1 MEIKVKKSLG
11 QNFLTDKNIIKS
23 IVDIGFITDND
34 VILEVG
40 PGTGNLTEFIFKKN
54 PKQIYAI
61 EKDYNLVNFL
71 NEKFEEKIKI
81 INEDILN
88 FKINNISN
96 EKFIIYGN
104 LPYNISTQILTQWIV
119 DQQQFGSIKKLI
131 LMFQKEV
138 ANRIIAKINSKNYG
152 RLSIISNWKLNIKKE
167 FDINPKSFFPKPK
180 VDSTLLSFVPRKDFF
195 HIKKPANLEKITRIF
210 FNQRRKMIKN
220 PLRQI
225 FKDPDQIAEKLKL
238 NINLRPQNLSPKN
251 YFDIT
256 TEYEKLNIVPLEV
269 RIRNIIGKVIAPS
282 ECSGIDR
289 EIQDIM
295 NNGEVNKAILQYERN
310 DNIFNWGRS
319 GEVGA
324 DYIINYCLENN
335 SSRKLNN

>member
-71 NEKFEEKIKI
+71 NEKFEGKIEI

-88 FKINNISN
+88 FKINDITN

-104 LPYNISTQILTQWIV
+104 LPYNISTQILAQWIV

-238 NINLRPQNLSPKN
+238 NINLRPQNLSLKN

-256 TEYEKLNIVPLEV
+256 AEYEN
-269 RIRNIIGKVIAPS
+269 
-282 ECSGIDR
+282 
-289 EIQDIM
+289 
-295 NNGEVNKAILQYERN
+295 
-310 DNIFNWGRS
+310 
-319 GEVGA
+319 
-324 DYIINYCLENN
+324 
-335 SSRKLNN
+335 LNN

>member
-23 IVDIGFITDND
+23 IVDIGYIANND

-40 PGTGNLTEFIFKKN
+40 PGTGNLTEFIFKKK
-54 PKQIYAI
+54 PKQIYAV

-71 NEKFEEKIKI
+71 NKKFKGKIKI
-81 INEDILN
+81 ISKDILN
-88 FKINNISN
+88 FKINNVSN

-119 DQQQFGSIKKLI
+119 DQQQFSSIKKLI

-195 HIKKPANLEKITRIF
+195 HIKKPSNLEKITRIF

-225 FKDPDQIAEKLKL
+225 FKDPDLVAEKLKL

-256 TEYEKLNIVPLEV
+256 TEYEN
-269 RIRNIIGKVIAPS
+269 
-282 ECSGIDR
+282 
-289 EIQDIM
+289 
-295 NNGEVNKAILQYERN
+295 
-310 DNIFNWGRS
+310 
-319 GEVGA
+319 
-324 DYIINYCLENN
+324 
-335 SSRKLNN
+335 LNN

>member
-40 PGTGNLTEFIFKKN
+40 PGTGNLTEFIFEKN

-71 NEKFEEKIKI
+71 NKKFEGKVKI

-88 FKINNISN
+88 FKINDITN

-119 DQQQFGSIKKLI
+119 DQKQFGSIKKLI

-180 VDSTLLSFVPRKDFF
+180 VDSTLLSFIPKRKYYN
-195 HIKKPANLEKITRIF
+195 INNPENLEKITKIF

-220 PLRQI
+220 PLKQI
-225 FKDPDQIAEKLKL
+225 FKNPDIVVEKLNL
-238 NINLRPQNLSPKN
+238 DVNLRPQNLSPLN
-251 YFDIT
+251 YFEIT
-256 TEYEKLNIVPLEV
+256 KEYEDLAN
-269 RIRNIIGKVIAPS
+269 
-282 ECSGIDR
+282 
-289 EIQDIM
+289 
-295 NNGEVNKAILQYERN
+295 
-310 DNIFNWGRS
+310 
-319 GEVGA
+319 
-324 DYIINYCLENN
+324 
-335 SSRKLNN
+335 

>member
-11 QNFLTDKNIIKS
+11 QNFLTDKNVIKS
-23 IVDIGFITDND
+23 IVDIGIIEDND

-71 NEKFEEKIKI
+71 NEKFEGKIKI

-88 FKINNISN
+88 FKINNISD

-119 DQQQFGSIKKLI
+119 DHKQFASIKKLI

-256 TEYEKLNIVPLEV
+256 TEYEN
-269 RIRNIIGKVIAPS
+269 
-282 ECSGIDR
+282 
-289 EIQDIM
+289 
-295 NNGEVNKAILQYERN
+295 
-310 DNIFNWGRS
+310 
-319 GEVGA
+319 
-324 DYIINYCLENN
+324 
-335 SSRKLNN
+335 LNN

>member
-54 PKQIYAI
+54 PKQIYAV

-71 NEKFEEKIKI
+71 NEKFEGKIKI

-119 DQQQFGSIKKLI
+119 DQQQFSSIKKLI

-138 ANRIIAKINSKNYG
+138 AERISSTTGKKRGILSVLIQVFYKVEYCLTISENS
-152 RLSIISNWKLNIKKE
+152 
-167 FDINPKSFFPKPK
+167 FNPPPK
-180 VDSTLLSFVPRKDFF
+180 VKSAVIKLTRNRRRKLDCNEKLFKQI
-195 HIKKPANLEKITRIF
+195 IKSAY
-210 FNQRRKMIKN
+210 NQRRKT
-220 PLRQI
+220 LRNALKSFNLKMNDEI
-225 FKDPDQIAEKLKL
+225 NHLLTLRAEKLSVEDFIK
-238 NINLRPQNLSPKN
+238 
-251 YFDIT
+251 IT
-256 TEYEKLNIVPLEV
+256 KSV
-269 RIRNIIGKVIAPS
+269 
-282 ECSGIDR
+282 C
-289 EIQDIM
+289 
-295 NNGEVNKAILQYERN
+295 
-310 DNIFNWGRS
+310 
-319 GEVGA
+319 
-324 DYIINYCLENN
+324 
-335 SSRKLNN
+335 

>member
-11 QNFLTDKNIIKS
+11 QNFLTDKNVIKS
-23 IVDIGFITDND
+23 IVDIGIIEDND

-71 NEKFEEKIKI
+71 NEKFEGKIKI

-104 LPYNISTQILTQWIV
+104 LPYNISTQILTLWIV
-119 DQQQFGSIKKLI
+119 DQHQFSSIKKLI

-225 FKDPDQIAEKLKL
+225 FKNPDQIAEKLKL

-256 TEYEKLNIVPLEV
+256 AEYEN
-269 RIRNIIGKVIAPS
+269 
-282 ECSGIDR
+282 
-289 EIQDIM
+289 
-295 NNGEVNKAILQYERN
+295 
-310 DNIFNWGRS
+310 
-319 GEVGA
+319 
-324 DYIINYCLENN
+324 
-335 SSRKLNN
+335 LNN

>member
-71 NEKFEEKIKI
+71 NEKFEGKIKI

-96 EKFIIYGN
+96 EKFVIYGN

-119 DQQQFGSIKKLI
+119 DQQQFSSIKKLI

-256 TEYEKLNIVPLEV
+256 KEYEN
-269 RIRNIIGKVIAPS
+269 
-282 ECSGIDR
+282 
-289 EIQDIM
+289 
-295 NNGEVNKAILQYERN
+295 
-310 DNIFNWGRS
+310 
-319 GEVGA
+319 
-324 DYIINYCLENN
+324 
-335 SSRKLNN
+335 LNN

>member
-1 MEIKVKKSLG
+1 MEFKIKKSLG

-23 IVDIGFITDND
+23 IVDIGYIENKD

-40 PGTGNLTEFIFKKN
+40 PGTGNLTEFIFKKK

-71 NEKFEEKIKI
+71 NEKFEGKIKI

-88 FKINNISN
+88 CKINNISN

-119 DQQQFGSIKKLI
+119 DQQQFDSFKKLI

-138 ANRIIAKINSKNYG
+138 ADRIIAQINSKNYG
-152 RLSIISNWKLNIKKE
+152 RLSIISNWRLNIKKE

-180 VDSTLLSFVPRKDFF
+180 VDSALLSFVPKKNFF
-195 HIKKPANLEKITRIF
+195 PIKKPENLEKITRIF

-225 FKDPDQIAEKLKL
+225 FKDPNQIVEKLKL

-256 TEYEKLNIVPLEV
+256 KEYEN
-269 RIRNIIGKVIAPS
+269 
-282 ECSGIDR
+282 
-289 EIQDIM
+289 
-295 NNGEVNKAILQYERN
+295 
-310 DNIFNWGRS
+310 
-319 GEVGA
+319 
-324 DYIINYCLENN
+324 
-335 SSRKLNN
+335 LNN

>member
-40 PGTGNLTEFIFKKN
+40 PGTGNLTELIFKKN

-71 NEKFEEKIKI
+71 NKKFEGKVKI

-138 ANRIIAKINSKNYG
+138 ANRILAKINSKNYG

-180 VDSTLLSFVPRKDFF
+180 VDSTLLSFVPKKDFF

-225 FKDPDQIAEKLKL
+225 FKNPDQIAEKLKL

-256 TEYEKLNIVPLEV
+256 TEYEN
-269 RIRNIIGKVIAPS
+269 
-282 ECSGIDR
+282 
-289 EIQDIM
+289 
-295 NNGEVNKAILQYERN
+295 
-310 DNIFNWGRS
+310 
-319 GEVGA
+319 
-324 DYIINYCLENN
+324 
-335 SSRKLNN
+335 LNN

>member
-40 PGTGNLTEFIFKKN
+40 PGTGNLTEFIFEKN

-71 NEKFEEKIKI
+71 NEKFEGKIKI

-88 FKINNISN
+88 FKINNVSN

-119 DQQQFGSIKKLI
+119 DQQQFSSIKKLI

-180 VDSTLLSFVPRKDFF
+180 VDSTLLSFVPRKNFF

-220 PLRQI
+220 PLKQI
-225 FKDPDQIAEKLKL
+225 FKNPDIVVEKLNL
-238 NINLRPQNLSPKN
+238 DVNLRPQNLSPLN
-251 YFDIT
+251 YFEIT
-256 TEYEKLNIVPLEV
+256 KEYEDLAN
-269 RIRNIIGKVIAPS
+269 
-282 ECSGIDR
+282 
-289 EIQDIM
+289 
-295 NNGEVNKAILQYERN
+295 
-310 DNIFNWGRS
+310 
-319 GEVGA
+319 
-324 DYIINYCLENN
+324 
-335 SSRKLNN
+335 

>member
-1 MEIKVKKSLG
+1 MEFKLKKSLG

-23 IVDIGFITDND
+23 IVDIGCIKNND

-40 PGTGNLTEFIFKKN
+40 PGTGNLTEFIFKKK

-71 NEKFEEKIKI
+71 KEKFEGKIKT

-138 ANRIIAKINSKNYG
+138 ANRILAQINSKNYG

-180 VDSTLLSFVPRKDFF
+180 VDSTLLSFVPRKNFF

-225 FKDPDQIAEKLKL
+225 FKNPDQIAEKLKL

-256 TEYEKLNIVPLEV
+256 TEYEN
-269 RIRNIIGKVIAPS
+269 
-282 ECSGIDR
+282 
-289 EIQDIM
+289 
-295 NNGEVNKAILQYERN
+295 
-310 DNIFNWGRS
+310 
-319 GEVGA
+319 
-324 DYIINYCLENN
+324 
-335 SSRKLNN
+335 LNN